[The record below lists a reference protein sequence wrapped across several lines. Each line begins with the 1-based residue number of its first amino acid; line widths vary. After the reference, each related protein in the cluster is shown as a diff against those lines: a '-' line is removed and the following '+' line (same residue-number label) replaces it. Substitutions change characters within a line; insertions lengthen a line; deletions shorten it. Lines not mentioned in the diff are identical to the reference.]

1 LDLKSNLLR
10 IVSYR
15 QVDNDSA
22 DVKRLFGTAFLISDG
37 GLFMTASHV
46 LKEAIANEASHGH
59 SIGIVGIDAN
69 GTQIARLLHYEFAPN
84 GQDVAVGLSAFKHK
98 TYYHISEAKYL
109 EWQRVAACGFP
120 EDAISVTDNKI
131 RQPLRAYKGIIQRVI
146 AKDCLALM
154 PKSKGYE
161 LSFSPSPG
169 VSGAPLFIYRGE
181 YGEVAGVCVGSFR
194 SEQVEDEITQINDNG
209 ERYTEKRVRITQYG
223 LAESLDELFD
233 WKPDFLHGASLAEVT
248 TNILATSG
256 SSKPE

>member
-1 LDLKSNLLR
+1 LDLKSDLLR
-10 IVSYR
+10 IVNYR
-15 QVDNDSA
+15 QLDNGSA
-22 DVKRLFGTAFLISDG
+22 EVERLVGTAFLISDE
-37 GLFMTASHV
+37 GLFMTAAHV
-46 LKEAIANEASHGH
+46 LKQAIANEASHGRFV
-59 SIGIVGIDAN
+59 GIVGKDAN
-69 GTQIARLLHYEFAPN
+69 GTHVARLSHHEFAPN
-84 GQDVAVGLSAFKHK
+84 GQDVAVGLSAYKHK
-98 TYYHISEAKYL
+98 TWYRISGAKYDV
-109 EWQRVAACGFP
+109 WQRVASCGFP